1 MILNAIFV
9 QVLAVI
15 TNVLDFLI
23 PFDPISRFA
32 LVSASV
38 LNYLPTILTVMGNVF
53 FFIPRSFLEPL
64 ISFTLA
70 LMTLRLGISVWRFL
84 PWGKLLG

>member
-1 MILNAIFV
+1 MILNAVFV
-9 QVLAVI
+9 EILSII
-15 TNVLDFLI
+15 TSVLDFLI

-38 LNYLPTILTVMGNVF
+38 LNYLPTIVRVMGDVF
-53 FFIPRSFLEPL
+53 FFIPKSYLDPL

-70 LMTLRLGISVWRFL
+70 IMILRLGISVWRFL
-84 PWGKLLG
+84 PWGKLFG